1 MKSTKSKSQELNKL
15 VTSFTVFKFIKD
27 MTTDFED
34 MKWYTKG
41 YIDANGNYLKDNDD
55 ISAYDRLII
64 NLKKLILMIPNPS
77 VKSRL
82 SNLTTAMA
90 FYAEEIDRLGGDS
103 KLVISEIFDYMN
115 EFGVDLNELLKE
127 EAMGGMSVGGGGNS
141 ISGVSPNPQNP
152 DNLPDT
158 FLSKDAQKRHVR
170 NAMKTIVRRKR
181 R

>member
-1 MKSTKSKSQELNKL
+1 
-15 VTSFTVFKFIKD
+15 
-27 MTTDFED
+27 
-34 MKWYTKG
+34 
-41 YIDANGNYLKDNDD
+41 
-55 ISAYDRLII
+55 
-64 NLKKLILMIPNPS
+64 
-77 VKSRL
+77 
-82 SNLTTAMA
+82 
-90 FYAEEIDRLGGDS
+90 
-103 KLVISEIFDYMN
+103 MN